1 MNKLKRP
8 AQFTYKT
15 TGIKLKKSNKKN
27 ASGKYAT
34 SPCIT
39 SKSWSW
45 MQSNLP
51 KMFFFVSTSLVD
63 LLNKQRV
70 CLAYKQVMPVNVQPV
85 RWLQSLML
93 PPKLDA
99 TLTFVNFLYT
109 YIHRVTSSPFHHLE
123 TINKMVNWFH
133 ATTTEQPTNN
143 WVKDEPCI
151 AR

>member
-1 MNKLKRP
+1 
-8 AQFTYKT
+8 
-15 TGIKLKKSNKKN
+15 
-27 ASGKYAT
+27 
-34 SPCIT
+34 
-39 SKSWSW
+39 
-45 MQSNLP
+45 
-51 KMFFFVSTSLVD
+51 
-63 LLNKQRV
+63 
-70 CLAYKQVMPVNVQPV
+70 MPVNVQPV

-99 TLTFVNFLYT
+99 TLTFVDFLYT

-143 WVKDEPCI
+143 WVLDEPCI

>member
-1 MNKLKRP
+1 MTAGNTPRP
-8 AQFTYKT
+8 
-15 TGIKLKKSNKKN
+15 LV
-27 ASGKYAT
+27 
-34 SPCIT
+34 SPENRD
-39 SKSWSW
+39 WSW

-51 KMFFFVSTSLVD
+51 KMFFFESTSLVD

-99 TLTFVNFLYT
+99 TLTFVDFLYT

>member
-1 MNKLKRP
+1 MTAGNTPRP
-8 AQFTYKT
+8 
-15 TGIKLKKSNKKN
+15 LV
-27 ASGKYAT
+27 
-34 SPCIT
+34 SPENRD
-39 SKSWSW
+39 WSW

-51 KMFFFVSTSLVD
+51 KMFFFESTSLVD